1 MKRIFYLLA
10 VLLPMF
16 ASCEKEDVFE
26 DDVIKGVEAP
36 QTEKTD
42 EYTVTYQYQ
51 DEVIV
56 LGTNRLNYLVR
67 VEADTILYFSD
78 ATPEEF
84 LPEEGDV
91 ISAGISDKTPYGL
104 GNVVIE
110 RTEVDHTYRCV
121 TTSASLNQIFKKL
134 KWNANIELLNYANT
148 EGFYDEDGNYIEPK
162 IVYYDKETDTYLPE
176 KEALSRGTVKLDKAL
191 EFPIKKDYK
200 KGIGYDSK
208 VTISGFV
215 HCSGDLDE
223 GTLHAYVEPIV
234 SLNATF
240 NVGLE
245 YEKKLDW
252 TKENK
257 MLLLKLENLV
267 TAAIPVGPVM
277 LRPNLDF
284 VTYLQCAASGMLK
297 LELGKSYSFRAGVDQ
312 QREDEWYF
320 EDTSEEG
327 EKIIK
332 GLSMDGNIGCELS
345 SLFDLRLGLYT
356 KDVALALMPYVK
368 QTLSAD
374 CRMSNA
380 SDGDFYFGSS
390 LNYDINVGF
399 NGAILAYLFGNPNWG
414 VAAEFTLLD
423 FNIFHRE
430 WPLLPAYVN
439 GSMSVNPD
447 NSGSSLLFDASYNM
461 NGGLLANF
469 ANYYPG
475 IVIYKGDEVVVRE
488 KYDET
493 TRFLEEMN
501 TDYTLSGLQAN
512 TLYRARP
519 SFVYLDKHYEID
531 EGIEFYHIH
540 TEMPEVTDISRTK
553 APYYER
559 TYYGN
564 HVVFDIDVEA
574 GYEDYTIDESLIP
587 TNWGITIFC
596 DGQPV
601 YSEMI
606 AKGEV
611 IEEGSTHFTL
621 WIEKDQLNIDKELFE
636 ATTEGRWEVATYAYF
651 EGLMKEIH
659 GEKVPLNLVYDQE
672 PSMKIRNISNQ
683 RTIEI
688 EDEYRDEYDYLID
701 RQAWFDFELEITGG
715 LFFDDFYEYT
725 PWAEKESS
733 TFLFKDGITSSLHG
747 FAYSSVSEA
756 TKVVGSLYFGA
767 LLSDDSEITTPNQV
781 VYKMNKGKPSFS
793 LEIGN
798 GVEP

>member
-1 MKRIFYLLA
+1 MKRFIYLFA
-10 VLLPMF
+10 VLIPMF
-16 ASCEKEDVFE
+16 ISCEKNDVFE
-26 DDVIKGVEAP
+26 DDEIKGIETP
-36 QTEKTD
+36 QTEKSD
-42 EYTVTYQYQ
+42 EYTITYQYQ

-176 KEALSRGTVKLDKAL
+176 KEALSRKTVKLDKVL

-399 NGAILAYLFGNPNWG
+399 NGAILAYLFGNPKWG

-447 NSGSSLLFDASYNM
+447 NSGSSMLFDASYNM

-469 ANYYPG
+469 ANFYPG
-475 IVIYKGDEVVVRE
+475 IVIYKGDEVVARE

-574 GYEDYTIDESLIP
+574 GYDYVVDESLVP
-587 TNWGITIFC
+587 TNWGITFFC
-596 DGQPV
+596 DGEPV

-611 IEEGSTHFTL
+611 IEEGSIHFTL
-621 WIEKDQLNIDKELFE
+621 WIEKDQLNIDNELFE

-651 EGLMKEIH
+651 EGFMKEIY
-659 GEKVPLNLVYDQE
+659 GEKVPLDLVYNQE
-672 PSMKIRNISNQ
+672 PSMKIKNITNQ
-683 RTIEI
+683 RTEKIP
-688 EDEYRDEYDYLID
+688 DEYRDENNIEID
-701 RQAWFDFELEITGG
+701 RRAWFDYELEITGG
-715 LFFDDFYEYT
+715 LFFNDFYVYS
-725 PWAEKESS
+725 PWEEKVSS
-733 TFLFKDGITSSLHG
+733 GLMFKDGISSFQDG
-747 FAYSSVSEA
+747 FKYSSSSKA
-756 TKVVGSLYFGA
+756 TKVIGSLYYGA
-767 LLSDDSEITTPNQV
+767 LLSDNSEITTPNQV
-781 VYKMNKGKPSFS
+781 VYKLSKGNPSFS
-793 LEIGN
+793 LENGN
-798 GVEP
+798 GVKQ

>member
-1 MKRIFYLLA
+1 MKRFIYLFA
-10 VLLPMF
+10 VLIPMF
-16 ASCEKEDVFE
+16 ISCEKNDVFE
-26 DDVIKGVEAP
+26 DDEIKGIETP
-36 QTEKTD
+36 QTEKSD
-42 EYTVTYQYQ
+42 EYTITYQYQ

-176 KEALSRGTVKLDKAL
+176 KEALSRKTVKLDKVL

-399 NGAILAYLFGNPNWG
+399 NGAILAYLFGNPKWG

-447 NSGSSLLFDASYNM
+447 NSGSSMLFDASYNM

-469 ANYYPG
+469 ANFYPG
-475 IVIYKGDEVVVRE
+475 IVIYKGDEVVARE

-574 GYEDYTIDESLIP
+574 GYDYVVDESLVP
-587 TNWGITIFC
+587 TNWGITFFC
-596 DGQPV
+596 DGEPV

-611 IEEGSTHFTL
+611 IEEGSIHFTL
-621 WIEKDQLNIDKELFE
+621 WIEKDQLNIDNELFE

-651 EGLMKEIH
+651 EGFMKEIY
-659 GEKVPLNLVYDQE
+659 GEKVPLDLVYNQE
-672 PSMKIRNISNQ
+672 PSMKIKNITNQ
-683 RTIEI
+683 RTEKIP
-688 EDEYRDEYDYLID
+688 DEYRDENNIEID
-701 RQAWFDFELEITGG
+701 RRAWFDYELEITGG
-715 LFFDDFYEYT
+715 LFFDDFYVYS
-725 PWAEKESS
+725 PWEEKVSS
-733 TFLFKDGITSSLHG
+733 GLMFKDGISSFQDG
-747 FAYSSVSEA
+747 FKYSSSSKA
-756 TKVVGSLYFGA
+756 TKVIGSLYYGA
-767 LLSDDSEITTPNQV
+767 LLSDNSEITTPNQV
-781 VYKMNKGKPSFS
+781 VYKLSKGNPSFS
-793 LEIGN
+793 LENGN
-798 GVEP
+798 GVKQ